1 MKGASLQ
8 RENWLRA
15 ARLALYEGGPDA
27 VRVERLA
34 AALGVT
40 KGSFYW
46 HFPDRA
52 ALLDALVKEWVEERD
67 LALAELAALRDGGP
81 IRGPAALRV
90 LMAFVAPR
98 VEASASGE
106 VPSDSAMFAWAA
118 VDPVVGRRVNAAEA
132 GRIALL
138 QEVVGDRELGEFV
151 YLAYLGFL
159 MRRRRV
165 PASGAFFPTLAS
177 LAERIARHVKR
188 ITATSA
194 RRTQR

>member
-1 MKGASLQ
+1 M
-8 RENWLRA
+8 
-15 ARLALYEGGPDA
+15 
-27 VRVERLA
+27 RLA

-188 ITATSA
+188 LTATTTRWT
-194 RRTQR
+194 RRG